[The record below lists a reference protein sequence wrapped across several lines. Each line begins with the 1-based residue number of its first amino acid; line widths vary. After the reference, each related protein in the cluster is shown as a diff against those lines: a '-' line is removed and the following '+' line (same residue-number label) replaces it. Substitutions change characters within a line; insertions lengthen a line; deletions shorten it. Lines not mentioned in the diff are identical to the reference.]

1 MLARIPATRSTLSTL
16 HRSLAGRA
24 GAFDGRVEGI
34 AAKEVHEER
43 HPPGQPHDLPAH
55 AWPEP
60 EGARAAVLLVAQQ
73 GEGDVVAHRAQAD
86 LPLCQLAG
94 HRAVVLDQ
102 HAHVLGRADQHELGA
117 LELLELD
124 REAALVPHLIVLVED
139 HQQRPAPEGPLD
151 GGAEVAEDGLDLAQ
165 RRLAPVHQQQIL
177 ELPSQGGVLP
187 AGQLRL

>member
-1 MLARIPATRSTLSTL
+1 
-16 HRSLAGRA
+16 
-24 GAFDGRVEGI
+24 
-34 AAKEVHEER
+34 
-43 HPPGQPHDLPAH
+43 
-55 AWPEP
+55 
-60 EGARAAVLLVAQQ
+60 
-73 GEGDVVAHRAQAD
+73 
-86 LPLCQLAG
+86 
-94 HRAVVLDQ
+94 VVLDQ

-187 AGQLRL
+187 AGQLRLHGLAVDHAAHGERGRAVLDHRQQGPGQILVGARAATVEDHGLAEAPPGHQVSQLQLVHQFVLLARCDLPQLDSQRGLAHPRLAEDREGGPP